1 MNRRRKVG
9 STLILSSVAA
19 LSIVGMGLA
28 AAVTPVSTEASF
40 GFEFVPTPDVP
51 TDIGV
56 LTAPDMSNIKLVVDE
71 TSKKVSLKNPIVF
84 TFTPDES
91 IADHTFELSYTF
103 TMPENFD
110 DYFTL
115 TTPLT
120 GTIEADDA
128 STLAAETDITFT
140 IGTDKIAGTLTGNF
154 DEAQAAFA
162 ESSIKV
168 SATVNDVTGS
178 EPADV
183 AVESVTLNEEA
194 KTLAPSESFKLSAT
208 IAPENATD
216 KNLTWDSS
224 DDSVATVDQ
233 EGNVTAVATATDG
246 QTATITVTS
255 ANGKSDSCVITIAV
269 PEQFDSITDITTE
282 GTKYTVQ
289 GVVDAKTTQGLVVT
303 DGNASIYVWFGKD
316 QDTALDGYAIG
327 DVVKVSGTVT
337 SYNGMLQFALP
348 TAKTS
353 TNDATIEKVAE
364 STGIKAAEPTALT
377 KEIADS
383 WASAESFTQADFKEY
398 TWSTVVGKTGNFFT
412 LNIEGSE
419 TLIEPS
425 YYADNSSLIEGA
437 TYTVTGYFGG
447 YSAQNNYAAI
457 YVTGMEKT
465 AEATLTG
472 IEISGPKTVA
482 VNQTITLQATPT
494 PSGFSLEGITWESSD
509 TTKATVDNGVVTGVT
524 AGTTQITAKVGDVT
538 SAAYEITVT
547 EPVAGEVTCT
557 YDFSSGF
564 GASTNVL
571 STDQV
576 LEHLKS
582 VNSDGI
588 IESVTT
594 AGRVFEGYTG
604 YTNLGFKIGPAKSNV
619 NPELAFTT
627 SVSVSKVILTAVAW
641 DDSDTLT
648 VSGAKTPEQ
657 TINGSYKTST
667 PNPYTYEFETPTDSI
682 SIAFGNRGFLQK
694 IELVYKA

>member
-91 IADHTFELSYTF
+91 IADHTFELTYTF

-140 IGTDKIAGTLTGNF
+140 IGTDKIAGTLTGDF

-162 ESSIKV
+162 ESTIEV

-316 QDTALDGYAIG
+316 QGTALDGYAIG

-348 TAKTS
+348 TAKA

-398 TWSTVVGKTGNFFT
+398 TWSTVVGKTGNYFT
-412 LNIEGSE
+412 LNIDGSS
-419 TLIEPS
+419 TVIQPS

-447 YSAQNNYAAI
+447 YSAQYNYAAI

-465 AEATLTG
+465 ADPVLTG
-472 IEISGPKTVA
+472 IEISGPNTVV

-494 PSGFSLEGITWESSD
+494 PSGFSLEGIIWESSD
-509 TTKATVDNGVVTGVT
+509 ETKATVDNGVVTGVA
-524 AGTTQITAKVGDVT
+524 AGTASITAKVGEVT

-547 EPVAGEVTCT
+547 EPATDEVTCT

-576 LEHLKS
+576 LENFKS
-582 VNSDGI
+582 VNADGI

-594 AGRVFEGYTG
+594 AGRVFEGFADYT
-604 YTNLGFKIGPAKSNV
+604 TLGFKIGPSKDGV

-627 SVSVSKVILTAVAW
+627 SVPVSKVILTAVAW
-641 DDSDTLT
+641 DASDTLT
-648 VSGAKTPEQ
+648 VAGAKTPEQ
-657 TINGSYKTST
+657 TITGKYNAVS
-667 PNPYTYEFETPTDSI
+667 PNPYTYEFENPTSSI
-682 SIAFGNRGFLQK
+682 SIAFGKRGFLQK